1 MRAHRIACPAV
12 VLAVALALTLTACSG
27 APTST
32 APPGAGTTATGTIV
46 SMKGLAFDPVQVD
59 IAPGDSVTFVNNDTV
74 PHDLAGGSWKS
85 GTIAPGASY
94 TQKFSAAG
102 TDPVRCTIH
111 PAMTMTVNVK

>member
-1 MRAHRIACPAV
+1 MRAHRIACSAV
-12 VLAVALALTLTACSG
+12 ALAAALALTLTACSG
-27 APTST
+27 TPTST
-32 APPGAGTTATGTIV
+32 VPTTGTIV

-59 IAPGDSVTFVNNDTV
+59 VASGNSVTFVNNDTV

-94 TQKFSAAG
+94 TQKFSAVGA
-102 TDPVRCTIH
+102 DPVRCTIH